1 MTMKKLYCEPKMAVV
16 LLQGNSI
23 LAGSDEI
30 TDNTDQLTGEEGN
43 GVQLS
48 KGASWFSD
56 DDAE

>member
-1 MTMKKLYCEPKMAVV
+1 MKKLYCEPKMAVV

-23 LAGSDEI
+23 LAGSV
-30 TDNTDQLTGEEGN
+30 TDNTDQLTGEEGS